1 MITDIFDNSYGFEG
15 KIYSEIFKTDMA
27 VMIDRKICFDY
38 VMQCVDEFNSLDSEV
53 VETICSAAKAYCLEF
68 LEETGGDFY
77 GKMKISVTPETDPL
91 EMLKCFKP
99 TVLIVKKPEDE
110 ESICYQLECRTDWE
124 IEHSMEIVIFNG
136 NAVYLGVFGGHS
148 PWREFSLDDKL
159 NYINKI

>member
-1 MITDIFDNSYGFEG
+1 MSHIKPLNSSTKPKIGIT
-15 KIYSEIFKTDMA
+15 
-27 VMIDRKICFDY
+27 
-38 VMQCVDEFNSLDSEV
+38 
-53 VETICSAAKAYCLEF
+53 AKKSNAP
-68 LEETGGDFY
+68 
-77 GKMKISVTPETDPL
+77 KV
-91 EMLKCFKP
+91 
-99 TVLIVKKPEDE
+99 IVKKPEDE